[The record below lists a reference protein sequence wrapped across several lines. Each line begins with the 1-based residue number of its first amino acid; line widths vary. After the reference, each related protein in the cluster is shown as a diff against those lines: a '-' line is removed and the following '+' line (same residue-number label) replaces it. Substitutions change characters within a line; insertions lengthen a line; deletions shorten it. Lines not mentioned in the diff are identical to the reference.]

1 MGLAVRAFALVIGFG
16 PGLAQHALPGEVIKR
31 LAPGIDT
38 GPPAAYPPEGSALE
52 QDRCRTRERSDAGG
66 ARVAR
71 AVLAP
76 LRQQPRRQ
84 PSPGSW
90 QAGEHD
96 AIGML
101 GKELLDGLG

>member
-1 MGLAVRAFALVIGFG
+1 MGLAVRAFALVIDFG

-52 QDRCRTRERSDAGG
+52 QDRGRTRERSDAGG

-84 PSPGSW
+84 PSPGPR
-90 QAGEHD
+90 QAAYTA
-96 AIGML
+96 AIRMPGQQL
-101 GKELLDGLG
+101 R